1 MSLDFRGGSG
11 HYGAMTKTLII
22 TEKPSVARDI
32 VAALGGFTAHG
43 KQDYWESDQYLCTYA
58 VGHILQLLEP
68 EDIDLSYKAWRL
80 GSLPI
85 LPQTFDLK
93 PVPGQERR
101 IKVIAALAKRDDVR
115 CLINACDA
123 AREGE
128 LIFREIVSYTKCRKW
143 VQRLWLQSM
152 TPEAIRHGFATLR
165 DGTDLDGL
173 GAAAECRSRSDW
185 MIGMNA
191 TRAFS
196 LRLRSGDER
205 TPWSVGR
212 VQTPTL
218 ALLVAR
224 ELKIVGHV
232 AQPYWRLLATFGA
245 ADHTY
250 EGVLFD
256 PQFKAHEAQPE
267 LRDDRYFSRVALEEI
282 AQAVAGRA
290 GEARETREESLR
302 HAPYL
307 FHLTGLQKYMSNRYK
322 WTAKRT
328 LEAAQRCYEQ
338 HKVLTYPRTNST
350 CLPADY
356 RGEVDRLIR
365 AFAGDDTYGPHA
377 QGLLRDGLRNTTR
390 TFNDKGVDDHFA
402 IIPTGKRRA
411 LSGDDA
417 KVFDAV
423 VRRFLATFYPPAVY
437 DKVRRTTQ
445 VGTYAF
451 RTGPVETLSVPG
463 WLAVYDRESE
473 SSDSDARGKTSKLLP
488 PLKPGEKT
496 ATGVRVKTTGT
507 DIPEERT
514 KPPPRLTE
522 AGLLGLMET
531 AGRQVEDEQLASALM
546 SAEGLGTAATRADI
560 IQNLKAKQYVDE
572 TLRPTLK
579 GIRLIQTLEIIQA
592 HRLTSPELTAR
603 VEFELAEVEKSR
615 RSAQQFMHEIGRYV
629 TEVVDIARAFD
640 MDKALSTLPVVGP
653 CPSCPG
659 GEIKERTLTYDCT
672 PIPGL
677 RPSCGFRIYK
687 EVHGRYMNRT
697 LVAYILQH
705 KVTPELDGFRDR
717 GGRDVRASLRIV
729 DGRLVLESHGT
740 SEVVPDAPPASAPGT
755 KGARYPKRSSTPRSG
770 ASGAPPKKASTRQ
783 GASRGSAARSRS
795 PAAGQAS
802 APPRESLGPCPV
814 HGPACHVIET
824 RGAYLCEKRLEAFQG
839 GAQNP
844 VGFWLPKTLCRR
856 ELSLD
861 EARAYLATRETPL
874 LQGFVS
880 KTGKPFQASL
890 KMEQDGVFT
899 FVFPDRGPSAP
910 APTPITTPKAGIT
923 P

>member
-1 MSLDFRGGSG
+1 MSLDFPTTSRD
-11 HYGAMTKTLII
+11 YGPMAKSLII

-43 KQDYWESDQYLCTYA
+43 KQDYWESDAYICTYA

-68 EDIDLSYKAWRL
+68 EDIDPSFKAWRL

-85 LPQTFDLK
+85 IPQTFQLK
-93 PVPGQERR
+93 AVSGHERR
-101 IKVIAALAKRDDVR
+101 LKVISTLAKRPDVS

-128 LIFREIVSYTKCRKW
+128 LIFREIAAFTGCRKW
-143 VQRLWLQSM
+143 VRRLWLQSM
-152 TPEAIRHGFATLR
+152 TPEAIRHGFTSLR

-173 GAAAECRSRSDW
+173 GAAAECRSRADW
-185 MIGMNA
+185 LIGMNA

-224 ELKIVGHV
+224 ELKIVGHL
-232 AQPYWRLLATFGA
+232 AQPYWRLMATFQA
-245 ADHTY
+245 QDHSY

-256 PQFKAHEAQPE
+256 PSFKANEAHPE
-267 LRDDRYFSRVALEEI
+267 RKDDRYFDRSTLEAAARGVQGRV
-282 AQAVAGRA
+282 
-290 GEARETREESLR
+290 GEASETREESLR

-307 FHLTGLQKYMSNRYK
+307 FHLTGLQKYMSTRYK

-350 CLPADY
+350 CLPSDY

-365 AFAGDDTYGPHA
+365 VFAGDDTYGPHA
-377 QGLLRDGLRNTTR
+377 GTLLKEGLRNTSR

-402 IIPTGKRRA
+402 IIPTGKSRA

-423 VRRFLATFYPPAVY
+423 VRRFLATFFPPAVY
-437 DKVRRTTQ
+437 DKVRRITK
-445 VGTYAF
+445 VAEHSF
-451 RTGPVETLSVPG
+451 RTGPLETLSVPG
-463 WLAVYDRESE
+463 WMAVYDREAE
-473 SSDSDARGKTSKLLP
+473 ASDSETKGKPSKLLP
-488 PLKPGEKT
+488 PLRAGQKSSV
-496 ATGVRVKTTGT
+496 GVKVKTQTAE
-507 DIPEERT
+507 IKEEKT

-522 AGLLGLMET
+522 AGLLGMMEF

-579 GIRLIQTLEIIQA
+579 GIRLIQTLEIIKAQ
-592 HRLTSPELTAR
+592 RLTSPELTAR
-603 VEFELAEVEKSR
+603 LELQLAEVEKSKFSPAR
-615 RSAQQFMHEIGRYV
+615 FMQEIAQYV
-629 TEVVDIARAFD
+629 TDVVEIARAFD
-640 MDKALSTLPVVGP
+640 VDKALHALPVLGP
-653 CPSCPG
+653 CPGCQG
-659 GEIKERTLTYDCT
+659 GEIKERMLTYDCT

-687 EVHGRYMNRT
+687 EVHGRYMDRS
-697 LVAYILQH
+697 LVAHLLQYRS
-705 KVTPELDGFRDR
+705 TPELDGFRDLA
-717 GGRDVRASLRIV
+717 GRDFRATLRVENGRVMI
-729 DGRLVLESHGT
+729 DGSGAT
-740 SEVVPDAPPASAPGT
+740 GSVPDSPPVQE
-755 KGARYPKRSSTPRSG
+755 ARTSRRYGQAGGYSRSG
-770 ASGAPPKKASTRQ
+770 ATGAGTAKPAYARTKTSKTGTHRN
-783 GASRGSAARSRS
+783 GARGAAPAT
-795 PAAGQAS
+795 PAAS
-802 APPRESLGPCPV
+802 SPRESVGPCPV
-814 HGPACHVIET
+814 HGPDCQVIET
-824 RGAYLCEKRLEAFQG
+824 RGAYLCEKRLAAFQDG
-839 GAQNP
+839 DKNP
-844 VGFWLPKTLCRR
+844 VGFWLPKILCRR
-856 ELSLD
+856 DLSLED
-861 EARAYLATRETPL
+861 AKTYLNTKETPL
-874 LQGFVS
+874 LDGFVS
-880 KTGKPFQASL
+880 KTGRPFKASL
-890 KMEQDGVFT
+890 KMEHDGSFT
-899 FVFPDRGPSAP
+899 FIFPERGPHSSFA
-910 APTPITTPKAGIT
+910 KESGRQK
-923 P
+923 